1 MIIIAFS
8 WNDGKKVKY
17 LPLAPIEAKIL
28 ISRGSAHKI
37 EADSGTML
45 TKKPD
50 FSAPKLITQN
60 QYSTTNIE
68 YEIPQTHTLPKPV
81 DACINAIAFSIWFF
95 ELSKYSFGA

>member
-1 MIIIAFS
+1 MLA
-8 WNDGKKVKY
+8 KKVKY

-28 ISRGSAHKI
+28 VCLVFWDEAHKI

-95 ELSKYSFGA
+95 ELPKHSFGA